1 MSTQNLIEN
10 YMLNNNVSS
19 DIYGSYSEG
28 AQNEIP
34 NNMGSTTLT
43 ENNNSLIEENRS
55 SESIGFN
62 KVKKVNYIKKPNT
75 NNLLPDIYIKNQ
87 LFKANRNEA
96 IEKLKQLDHYFSET
110 LVHEFF
116 KEEHKIFCIEKSRN
130 YIPKKKFPKYFQA
143 NNFTVDLYYKLKIKN
158 MLFCTF
164 LGTDYHLIKKVYHTS
179 SNTNPENNE
188 EHQKRK

>member
-10 YMLNNNVSS
+10 YLLNNNVSS

-28 AQNEIP
+28 VQNEIP

-75 NNLLPDIYIKNQ
+75 NNLLTDIQ
-87 LFKANRNEA
+87 
-96 IEKLKQLDHYFSET
+96 
-110 LVHEFF
+110 
-116 KEEHKIFCIEKSRN
+116 
-130 YIPKKKFPKYFQA
+130 
-143 NNFTVDLYYKLKIKN
+143 
-158 MLFCTF
+158 
-164 LGTDYHLIKKVYHTS
+164 
-179 SNTNPENNE
+179 
-188 EHQKRK
+188 

>member
-87 LFKANRNEA
+87 LFLIKLLVELLKDNDNYVLVLLKYLPLISAFLLKYKYKKANLLLLTIVKYN
-96 IEKLKQLDHYFSET
+96 
-110 LVHEFF
+110 
-116 KEEHKIFCIEKSRN
+116 N
-130 YIPKKKFPKYFQA
+130 GFP
-143 NNFTVDLYYKLKIKN
+143 
-158 MLFCTF
+158 
-164 LGTDYHLIKKVYHTS
+164 
-179 SNTNPENNE
+179 
-188 EHQKRK
+188 